1 MSHDVL
7 PDQFKPP
14 PELDNRWQSRVL
26 LGVDHPQNRQLLA
39 ALLGRFYSPQ
49 DLPAEAI
56 KWTQAFDLCIFD
68 TAFLG
73 RCAEQ
78 IAEQRAAASPVFL
91 PFLLLI
97 KRTHLA
103 LMTAPH
109 RQQVDDVI
117 TIPVDQ
123 TELLLRV
130 ESLLWARGQSLK
142 LSALLAQEQLR
153 EQQLETDNQILHRMA
168 TQDGLTGIANR
179 RAFDEKL
186 AYEWKLGYREQTSL
200 AVVLCDV
207 DYFKAYNDTYGHI
220 AGDQCLREIAG
231 VLNTAIHRPADLASR
246 YGGEEFALILPKT
259 DLEGALHLLNRIRS
273 TLRAC
278 AITHPKSI
286 SPYVSLSFGLVS
298 VIPDLQ
304 WQPEAL
310 LRAVDAALYQAKTEG
325 RDRIVTAPALVQ
337 PGINRPTVPET

>member
-7 PDQFKPP
+7 PDLVKPS
-14 PELDNRWQSRVL
+14 PEPDDRWQSRIF
-26 LGVDHPQNRQLLA
+26 LGIDHQQNRQLLA
-39 ALLGRFYSPQ
+39 ALLSRFYSLQ
-49 DLPAEAI
+49 DLPAAAI

-68 TAFLG
+68 AAFLG

-97 KRTHLA
+97 KRPHLA
-103 LMTAPH
+103 RMTASQ

-130 ESLLWARGQSLK
+130 ESLLHARHQSLK
-142 LSALLAQEQLR
+142 LRALLAQERLK
-153 EQQLETDNQILHRMA
+153 EQQLETDNQILQQIA
-168 TQDGLTGIANR
+168 TQDGLTGISNR

-186 AYEWKLGYREQTSL
+186 AYEWKLGRREQTPL
-200 AVVLCDV
+200 VVVLCDV

-220 AGDQCLREIAG
+220 TGDQCLREIAG
-231 VLNTAIHRPADLASR
+231 VLDKEIRRPADLASR
-246 YGGEEFALILPKT
+246 YGGEEFTLILPKI

-278 AITHPKSI
+278 AIAHSQ
-286 SPYVSLSFGLVS
+286 SAVGPYVSLSFGLASTV
-298 VIPDLQ
+298 PNWQL
-304 WQPEAL
+304 QPEDL
-310 LRAVDAALYQAKTEG
+310 LRATDAALYQAKAEG
-325 RDRIVTAPALVQ
+325 RDLVVMTSALAPTSPLTQ
-337 PGINRPTVPET
+337 I

>member
-7 PDQFKPP
+7 SDLAKPP
-14 PELDNRWQSRVL
+14 PEPDNRWQSRIL

-39 ALLGRFYSPQ
+39 TLLGRFYSLQ
-49 DLPAEAI
+49 DLPVEPL
-56 KWTQAFDLCIFD
+56 KWTQAVDLCIFD

-73 RCAEQ
+73 RCAAL

-91 PFLLLI
+91 PFLLLL
-97 KRTHLA
+97 KRPHLV
-103 LMTAPH
+103 LMTASH

-123 TELLLRV
+123 TELLLRI
-130 ESLLWARGQSLK
+130 ESLLRARQQSLK
-142 LSALLAQEQLR
+142 LSALLAQEQLH
-153 EQQLETDNQILHRMA
+153 EQQLEADNQILHQMA
-168 TQDGLTGIANR
+168 IQDGLTGIPNR

-186 AYEWKLGYREQTSL
+186 AYEWKLGRREQTPL

-231 VLNTAIHRPADLASR
+231 VLDAAIRRPADLAAR

-259 DLEGALHLLNRIRS
+259 NLEGALHLLNRIRS
-273 TLRAC
+273 TLRTR
-278 AITHPKSI
+278 AITHPKSSV
-286 SPYVSLSFGLVS
+286 SPYVSLSFGVAGAVPSEELT
-298 VIPDLQ
+298 
-304 WQPEAL
+304 PEDL
-310 LRAVDAALYQAKTEG
+310 LRAADVALYQAKAEG
-325 RDRIVTAPALVQ
+325 RDRIVMASALAPASPLTH
-337 PGINRPTVPET
+337 I

>member
-1 MSHDVL
+1 MSHDVT
-7 PDQFKPP
+7 PDCVDPP
-14 PELDNRWQSRVL
+14 PEPDDRWQSRIL
-26 LGVDHPQNRQLLA
+26 LGIDHPQNRQLLA
-39 ALLGRFYSPQ
+39 ALLGRFYSLH
-49 DLPAEAI
+49 DLSAEPL

-73 RCAEQ
+73 RCAAR

-91 PFLLLI
+91 PFLLLL
-97 KRTHLA
+97 KRPHLV
-103 LMTAPH
+103 LMTASH

-130 ESLLWARGQSLK
+130 ESLLWARRQSLK
-142 LSALLAQEQLR
+142 LSALLAQERLL
-153 EQQLETDNQILHRMA
+153 EQQLETDNQILHQMA
-168 TQDGLTGIANR
+168 TQDGLTGISNR

-186 AYEWKLGYREQTSL
+186 AYEWKLGCREQTPL

-231 VLNTAIHRPADLASR
+231 VLNTATQRPADLASR
-246 YGGEEFALILPKT
+246 YGGEEFALILPRT

-273 TLRAC
+273 TLQAR
-278 AITHPKSI
+278 AITHPQSSI
-286 SPYVSLSFGLVS
+286 GPYVSLSFGLAS
-298 VIPDLQ
+298 VVPDLQ
-304 WQPEAL
+304 WQLEDL
-310 LRAVDAALYQAKTEG
+310 LRAADAALYQAKADG
-325 RDRIVTAPALVQ
+325 RDRIVVAPSLVI
-337 PGINRPTVPET
+337 PSPKNRSH